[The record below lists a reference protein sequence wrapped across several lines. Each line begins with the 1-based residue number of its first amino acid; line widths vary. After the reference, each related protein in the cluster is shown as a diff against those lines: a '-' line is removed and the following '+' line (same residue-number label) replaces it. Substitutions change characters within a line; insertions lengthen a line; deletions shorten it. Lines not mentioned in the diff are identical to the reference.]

1 MFYTSDIGGQ
11 GYYILFAA
19 RTQDKIPAVAGKK
32 EKDFFSFRRRPC
44 GRVGTGDRG
53 MKILHTSDW
62 HIGKKLMNRER
73 LDEQAAVL
81 DEIADVCEREGVELL
96 LVAGDVYDTFLP
108 PAEAEEL
115 FFRAIRKL
123 TGKDRAALIIS
134 GNHDDPVRLSACA
147 PLAQEAGIYVVGPR
161 TSPLP
166 VGGGRAVHVASSGEG
181 YAVFENG
188 KGERVYV
195 NILPYP
201 NEARL
206 REEKTDEGY
215 GEKISRWIAR
225 GQAAYAGDMPCILL
239 SHLFVAGGVS
249 SEGERD
255 IDLGGARAV
264 ELARLPDCDY
274 IALGHLHKKQHFKE
288 KNVWYSGSIL
298 QYSFDEAGTQ
308 KRVLLLETDEK
319 KVRSVREIPLTQGK
333 NLRRL
338 SADGVAE
345 GLRLLE
351 EEPDCHAEL
360 TLRLAAPLTGEETA
374 ALLSH
379 KCLKSLIP
387 VVAGGTGG
395 DFCVRRR
402 ELTDAELFDEYYR
415 SLYGRDA
422 AGELKT
428 LFLSILGEVSP

>member
-1 MFYTSDIGGQ
+1 
-11 GYYILFAA
+11 
-19 RTQDKIPAVAGKK
+19 
-32 EKDFFSFRRRPC
+32 
-44 GRVGTGDRG
+44 

-81 DEIADVCEREGVELL
+81 DEIADICDREGVELV

-115 FFRAIRKL
+115 FFRAVRRL
-123 TGKDRAALIIS
+123 AGENRAVFLIS

-147 PLAQEAGIYVVGPR
+147 PLAQEAGIYVAGGHTP
-161 TSPLP
+161 PLP
-166 VGGGRAVHVASSGEG
+166 VGGNRAVHVAASGEG

-195 NILPYP
+195 NALPYP

-206 REEKTDEGY
+206 REEKTDESFAD
-215 GEKISRWIAR
+215 KISRWISR
-225 GQAAYAGDMPCILL
+225 GQAAYRGDMPCILL
-239 SHLFVAGGVS
+239 SHLFVAGGSV

-264 ELARLPDCDY
+264 ALDCLPDCDY
-274 IALGHLHKKQHFKE
+274 IALGHLHKKQHFTE

-298 QYSFDEAGTQ
+298 QYSFDEAGTR
-308 KRVLLLETDEK
+308 KRVILLETDEK
-319 KVRSVREIPLTQGK
+319 KLLSVKEIPLTQGK
-333 NLRRL
+333 KLLRL
-338 SADGVAE
+338 FAGGVEE
-345 GLRLLE
+345 GLHLLE
-351 EEPDCHAEL
+351 ENPDCHAEL
-360 TLRLAAPLTGEETA
+360 TLRLTAPLTSEETR

-387 VVAGGTGG
+387 SVETAAGGT
-395 DFCVRRR
+395 FSVRRR
-402 ELTDAELFDEYYR
+402 ELTDGELFDEYYR
-415 SLYGRDA
+415 SVYGKEA
-422 AGELKT
+422 SGELKT
-428 LFLSILGEVSP
+428 LFLQILGEVSQ